1 MSKLKIYLKSI
12 LIPVIVGGIIGLII
26 SKSIDYNNLIKPILS
41 PPSILFPIVWTILY
55 ILMGIS
61 SYIIYKETNTILK
74 IYLIQ
79 LLFNYTWIFIFFT
92 FKSFLFAFIWIIILI
107 ILVFLMIKKFLSINK
122 TSAYL
127 QIPYL
132 IWLLIASILNLMFI
146 I

>member
-1 MSKLKIYLKSI
+1 MKKNVDCLPIIFISASLIIGVTVGMLTIPKSNINSI
-12 LIPVIVGGIIGLII
+12 L
-26 SKSIDYNNLIKPILS
+26 
-41 PPSILFPIVWTILY
+41 PPWIFPLVWTILY

-92 FKSFLFAFIWIIILI
+92 FKSFIFAFVWIIILI

-132 IWLLIASILNLMFI
+132 IWLLLASILNLMFI

>member
-1 MSKLKIYLKSI
+1 MKKNVDYLPIIFISTP
-12 LIPVIVGGIIGLII
+12 LIIGVIVGMLTIPKSNII
-26 SKSIDYNNLIKPILS
+26 SIL
-41 PPSILFPIVWTILY
+41 PSWIFPLVWTILY

-79 LLFNYTWIFIFFT
+79 LLFNYTWVFIFFT

-122 TSAYL
+122 TLAYL

>member
-1 MSKLKIYLKSI
+1 MKKNVDCLPIIFISTPLIIGVTVGMLTIPKSNINSI
-12 LIPVIVGGIIGLII
+12 L
-26 SKSIDYNNLIKPILS
+26 
-41 PPSILFPIVWTILY
+41 PSWIFPLVWTILY

-92 FKSFLFAFIWIIILI
+92 FKSFIFAFIWIIILI

-132 IWLLIASILNLMFI
+132 IWLLLASILNLMFI